1 MDDTHDLLTKAY
13 MNYFKYNE
21 KFAKRP
27 SRQSKIQARKWLSE
41 IRKLG
46 RTRRAEIV
54 REYNQHKQ
62 KARQQ

>member
-1 MDDTHDLLTKAY
+1 MDDTHDQLTKAY

-27 SRQSKIQARKWLSE
+27 SRQSKIHSRKWLSE
-41 IRKLG
+41 IRKLS

-54 REYNQHKQ
+54 REYNQHKDRTRNQ
-62 KARQQ
+62 

>member
-27 SRQSKIQARKWLSE
+27 SRQSKIHTRKWLSE
-41 IRKLG
+41 IRKLS

-54 REYNQHKQ
+54 REYNQHKGRTRSQ
-62 KARQQ
+62 

>member
-27 SRQSKIQARKWLSE
+27 SRQNKIQARKWLSE

-54 REYNQHKQ
+54 REYKQHKEKNRSQ
-62 KARQQ
+62 

>member
-1 MDDTHDLLTKAY
+1 MDDTHDQLTKAY

-27 SRQSKIQARKWLSE
+27 SRQSKIHSRKWLSE
-41 IRKLG
+41 IRKLS

-54 REYNQHKQ
+54 REYNQHKDRTRSQ
-62 KARQQ
+62 

>member
-1 MDDTHDLLTKAY
+1 MDDTHDQLTKAY

-27 SRQSKIQARKWLSE
+27 SRQSKIHSRKWLSE
-41 IRKLG
+41 IRKLS

-54 REYNQHKQ
+54 REYNQHKDRTRKQ
-62 KARQQ
+62 

>member
-27 SRQSKIQARKWLSE
+27 SRQSNIHTRKWLSE
-41 IRKLG
+41 IRKLS
-46 RTRRAEIV
+46 RTRRAEVIKH
-54 REYNQHKQ
+54 YHQHKQ
-62 KARQQ
+62 KNKTV

>member
-1 MDDTHDLLTKAY
+1 MDDTHDQLTKAY
-13 MNYFKYNE
+13 MQYFKYNE

-41 IRKLG
+41 IRKLS

-54 REYNQHKQ
+54 QEYKQHKE
-62 KARQQ
+62 KSRQQ

>member
-27 SRQSKIQARKWLSE
+27 SRQSKIHSRKWLSE
-41 IRKLG
+41 IRKLS
-46 RTRRAEIV
+46 RTRRAGIV
-54 REYNQHKQ
+54 REYNQHKDRTRKQ
-62 KARQQ
+62 